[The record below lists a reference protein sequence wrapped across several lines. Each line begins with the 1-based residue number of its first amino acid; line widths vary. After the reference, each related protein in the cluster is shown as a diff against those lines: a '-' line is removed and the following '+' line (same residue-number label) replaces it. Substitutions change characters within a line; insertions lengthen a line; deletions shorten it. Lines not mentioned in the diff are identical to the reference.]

1 MEMVYT
7 FTWFGTNDR
16 SHLAGIYKTVD
27 GAKAAAVESFDGDLD
42 FRKVNLVTTQILKDN
57 DLVGEINA
65 VILEP

>member
-7 FTWFGTNDR
+7 FTWFGTNDQ

-27 GAKAAAVESFDGDLD
+27 GAKAAAVGSFDGDLD
-42 FRKVNLVTTQILKDN
+42 FRKVNLVTTQILKND